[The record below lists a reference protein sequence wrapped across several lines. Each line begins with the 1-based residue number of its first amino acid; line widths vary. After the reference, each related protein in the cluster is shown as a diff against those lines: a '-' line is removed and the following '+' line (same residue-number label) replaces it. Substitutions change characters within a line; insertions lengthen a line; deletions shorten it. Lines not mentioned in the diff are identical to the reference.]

1 MVMSRARSRSYSETA
16 VHTATPAGQLVLLLD
31 QLDANLDRA
40 GLSLD
45 SGDLAGSHQSLMGA
59 QAAVALLRDS
69 LREDVWDGARDLK
82 ILYHYVLDKLVWANM
97 DKDRQH
103 LRDAELVIRPLIA
116 AWRQA
121 AEIVAGEMSGVS
133 GG

>member
-1 MVMSRARSRSYSETA
+1 MMSRARSRSYSEMA
-16 VHTATPAGQLVLLLD
+16 VHTASPAQRLVLLLD
-31 QLDANLDRA
+31 QLEANLDRA

-45 SGDLAGSHQSLMGA
+45 SGDLATSHESLMSA

-69 LREDVWDGARDLK
+69 LSEDVWEGAKDLK
-82 ILYHYVLDKLVWANM
+82 VLYRYVLDKLVWANM
-97 DKDRQH
+97 GKDRRH
-103 LRDAELVIRPLIA
+103 LHDAESVIRPLIA

-121 AEIVAGEMSGVS
+121 AAIVTAEMSGVS